1 MSNLWSLK
9 KFTCAY
15 LFQTAGENLCD
26 YVLIIEME
34 KKEIAYHYA
43 DALACASSAK
53 VIYSKPANNICV
65 QSKQLHTIKT
75 IGYNDIFPS

>member
-1 MSNLWSLK
+1 MWLRINNRDGKKRDSLS
-9 KFTCAY
+9 
-15 LFQTAGENLCD
+15 LCRC
-26 YVLIIEME
+26 
-34 KKEIAYHYA
+34 K
-43 DALACASSAK
+43 ACASSAK